1 MRPSRSF
8 TALVNPISGRRASR
22 MLWEPVAAL
31 LAAAGASVTTEE
43 TRSRSHAIDLAAEAA
58 RRGDVVVAVGG
69 DGLVR
74 DVATGVVPAGGTMAI
89 LPAGRG
95 NDLARTL
102 GLPAAPAHRDL
113 AALQELAR
121 LLLDGP
127 ARTLDVLEVGGVIVP
142 GNVYAGVD
150 SRANQIINRY
160 RGLPALLLYR
170 LSAVLAIASWRAPTY
185 TVTVDGTRRRVRAN
199 TVVIANS
206 GAYGHGLR
214 IVPVAVLDDGRLD
227 VMVVRAETSKLAIGA
242 FMTQAKN
249 GAHIRRPEVELSSGT
264 AVTIDAD
271 LPVPLYAD
279 GDEIHT
285 SLPATVRLLP
295 GALRLIAPEAAT
307 R

>member
-1 MRPSRSF
+1 MRSF
-8 TALVNPISGRRASR
+8 IALLNPIAGRRASR
-22 MLWEPVAAL
+22 ALWEPVAAL
-31 LAAAGASVTTEE
+31 LAEAGARVTTEE

-95 NDLARTL
+95 NDLARAL
-102 GLPAAPAHRDL
+102 GLPADL
-113 AALQELAR
+113 AHQGFAALHGLAR

-127 ARTLDVLEVGGVIVP
+127 ARTIDVLEIDGVIVP

-160 RGLPALLLYR
+160 RRLPALLLYR
-170 LSAVLAIASWRAPTY
+170 LSGVLAIASWRAPTY
-185 TVTVDGTRRRVRAN
+185 TVTVDGTERRVRAN

-214 IVPVAVLDDGRLD
+214 IVPVAELDDGRMD
-227 VMVVRAETSKLAIGA
+227 VMVVRAEIPKLAIGA
-242 FMTQAKN
+242 FMAQARH
-249 GAHIRRPEVELSSGT
+249 GSHIHRPEVELSTGT
-264 AVTIDAD
+264 TVTIDAD

-279 GDEIHT
+279 GDEVGR
-285 SLPATVRLLP
+285 SLPVTVRLLP
-295 GALRLIAPEAAT
+295 GALKLIAPGAT
-307 R
+307 AP